1 MTPEQ
6 RGEAAAFLP
15 PYQNPAAPE
24 LVASVIRRARAAGIS
39 ADISRGQL
47 ATLLSDTAAVIS
59 RLLDAERDIEAL
71 RRTLATA
78 VATATDLPDDGLS
91 AGDLLRL
98 YTAAGLDLTA
108 DIEHAETLR
117 AAEQLAGAR

>member
-6 RGEAAAFLP
+6 RAEAAVFLP

-39 ADISRGQL
+39 ADISRSDL
-47 ATLLSDTAAVIS
+47 AVLLSDTAAVVR

-71 RRTLATA
+71 RRILAEA
-78 VATATDLPDDGLS
+78 VVVADDLPDEGLT

-98 YTAAGLDLTA
+98 LTGSGLDLTT
-108 DIEHAETLR
+108 DIQAAEALR
-117 AAEQLAGAR
+117 EAEQLAGAR

>member
-6 RGEAAAFLP
+6 RAEAAVFLP

-47 ATLLSDTAAVIS
+47 ATLLSDTAAIVR

-71 RRTLATA
+71 RRILATA
-78 VATATDLPDDGLS
+78 VVVADDPPDYGLTAGE
-91 AGDLLRL
+91 LLHL
-98 YTAAGLDLTA
+98 LTGSGLDLTQ
-108 DIEHAETLR
+108 DITDAEALR
-117 AAEQLAGAR
+117 DAEQMAGAR